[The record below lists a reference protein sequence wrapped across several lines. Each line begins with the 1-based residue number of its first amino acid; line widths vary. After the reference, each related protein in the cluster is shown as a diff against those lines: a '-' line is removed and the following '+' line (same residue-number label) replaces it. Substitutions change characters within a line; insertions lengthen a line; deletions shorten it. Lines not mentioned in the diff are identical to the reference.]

1 MDLPDEIVLLYL
13 LPYNGDGN
21 GKDAPIRC
29 ETGTVSLSENPT
41 YEALS
46 YVWGDPALTRD
57 VEVSGQVVSI
67 TDNLYAVLH
76 QLRLPD
82 RSRALW
88 IDQLCIDQT
97 NNEQKAHQIKLM
109 RQIYST
115 CSCCL
120 LWLGEVPPK
129 VPFCHARDAVDLLKH
144 MAVLAP
150 LEQEEIDAYPVPT
163 SVTSQSSFEG
173 IIKALWVF
181 YEETPW
187 FTRIW
192 TVQEA
197 ALPPKRLLLWG
208 EYHQFMGS

>member
-1 MDLPDEIVLLYL
+1 MDLPDEIVLLHL
-13 LPYNGDGN
+13 LPYDGEDD
-21 GKDAPIRC
+21 GEDAPIRC
-29 ETGTVSLSENPT
+29 ETSTVALSDNPT

-46 YVWGDPALTRD
+46 YVWGNPTLTRD
-57 VEVSGQVVSI
+57 VEVSGCRVSI

-97 NNEQKAHQIKLM
+97 NNEEKARQIKLM
-109 RQIYST
+109 RKIYST

-120 LWLGEVPPK
+120 LWLGKVPPK
-129 VPFCHARDAVDLLKH
+129 VPFSHAQDAIDLLKH
-144 MAVLAP
+144 LAVLSS
-150 LEQEEIDAYPVPT
+150 LEQEEIDAYPVPA
-163 SVTSQSSFEG
+163 SVTSQSAFQDF
-173 IIKALWVF
+173 IDTLWVF

-197 ALPPKRLLLWG
+197 ALPAKRLLLWG
-208 EYHQFMGS
+208 EYH